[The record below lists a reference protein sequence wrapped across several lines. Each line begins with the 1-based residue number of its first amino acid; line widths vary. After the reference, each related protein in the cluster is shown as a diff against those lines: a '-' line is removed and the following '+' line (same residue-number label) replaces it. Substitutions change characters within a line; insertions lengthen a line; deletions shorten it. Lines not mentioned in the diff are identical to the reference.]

1 MDGIPKYWNDE
12 GVAEILIG
20 TRAFHCIGA
29 SPPMDHPHV
38 YLNMGEQT
46 DILCPYCGT
55 RFRFDAGMSE
65 THTDPEL
72 TGARDEGLP
81 PEAA

>member
-12 GVAEILIG
+12 GVAEIAIG

-38 YLNMGEQT
+38 YLNMGEQA

-55 RFRFDAGMSE
+55 RFRFDAGMSGDAD
-65 THTDPEL
+65 TPAN
-72 TGARDEGLP
+72 TGPRDEGFIP
-81 PEAA
+81 GIR